1 MSGQSINYL
10 RMVYTFH
17 VLIVAL
23 PLLYI
28 GIVGQITGQ
37 LPPFAYTYLTLLGGM
52 ALVYHA
58 FWLIYSFITRRVM

>member
-1 MSGQSINYL
+1 MSGQFINYL
-10 RMVYTFH
+10 RMVYIFH

-37 LPPFAYTYLTLLGGM
+37 LPSFAYTYLTLLGGM

-58 FWLIYSFITRRVM
+58 FWLIYSLITKRIM